1 MQRYTISWRIYS
13 SLLLL
18 TVFALSSPAF
28 GQNCL
33 AGTWHGDWSWTKC
46 PPDFICS
53 IGTVFHNIDMNLTQ
67 TGSQV
72 TGTTSNDTKNILTG
86 TVVGTEFTYTVFY
99 TGTLGLYDV
108 CNAQFLGNQLSGT
121 CSSQYPLGVGSYTF
135 SAIRL
140 SSAPCEP
147 VIAPPLD
154 PATGAVGTPV
164 TITGQNFGTS
174 GTVTFSS
181 VS

>member
-18 TVFALSSPAF
+18 TVFAWSSPAF
-28 GQNCL
+28 GQHCL

-72 TGTTSNDTKNILTG
+72 TGTTSNDTKAASQNKLTNSILRNPVYGGCSKTNDQFVLASLLSILRSLVVSRKTPNIRD
-86 TVVGTEFTYTVFY
+86 FP
-99 TGTLGLYDV
+99 V
-108 CNAQFLGNQLSGT
+108 CDCYL
-121 CSSQYPLGVGSYTF
+121 
-135 SAIRL
+135 
-140 SSAPCEP
+140 
-147 VIAPPLD
+147 
-154 PATGAVGTPV
+154 
-164 TITGQNFGTS
+164 
-174 GTVTFSS
+174 
-181 VS
+181 